1 MNKKPIVGKENN
13 ENKFKALLESIP
25 SDTRFLPVLNK
36 EKDFIRYNKKNM
48 LIIHIIL

>member
-25 SDTRFLPVLNK
+25 SEIKFLPVLIKQN
-36 EKDFIRYNKKNM
+36 FHM
-48 LIIHIIL
+48 LLLIKRIFLIHIIL